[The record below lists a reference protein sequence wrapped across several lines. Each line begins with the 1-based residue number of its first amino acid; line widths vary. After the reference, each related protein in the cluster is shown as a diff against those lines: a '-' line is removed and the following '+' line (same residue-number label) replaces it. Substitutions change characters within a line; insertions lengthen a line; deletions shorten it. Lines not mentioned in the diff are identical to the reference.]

1 MTFWSFKFFQ
11 AFFFFE
17 NHWISESKFLP
28 RRFMLFFSSVMDMFD
43 AALGIVATCMYP
55 FGRGFLVNMPD
66 TGRQIK
72 LPHLTAPLFINAPVI
87 MPLLWIAWKGFYCI
101 YIIIVWSI
109 FYCLLSPKI
118 FINLIYILWNLS
130 YKYVIL

>member
-1 MTFWSFKFFQ
+1 
-11 AFFFFE
+11 
-17 NHWISESKFLP
+17 
-28 RRFMLFFSSVMDMFD
+28 MLFFSSVMDIFD

-87 MPLLWIAWKGFYCI
+87 MPLL
-101 YIIIVWSI
+101 
-109 FYCLLSPKI
+109 
-118 FINLIYILWNLS
+118 
-130 YKYVIL
+130 